1 MNSRTKNAAATRAA
15 LLTAARHR
23 FLNGSYTDVGLRDV
37 ARDAGVDVA
46 MVARYFGSK
55 EELFREVIR
64 GNHADWL
71 APDVGAEALPALLAK
86 MVVHGGGPEER
97 ENFDRLII
105 MLRSSSSPATA
116 ALVGTAFEEDVLEP
130 MAALLSG
137 EDAHVRASLA
147 LAILSGFK
155 VLGTVMSVQPLHEC
169 QQVDLE
175 GRIRELLKHALFGDY
190 HHLRPGCDALSGG
203 Q

>member
-1 MNSRTKNAAATRAA
+1 MNTRTKNAAATRAA
-15 LLTAARHR
+15 LLVAARRR
-23 FLNGSYTDVGLRDV
+23 FLDGSYSDVGLRDV

-64 GNHADWL
+64 GAHPDWL
-71 APDVGAEALPALLAK
+71 DPGLTAEALPALLAK
-86 MVVHGGGPEER
+86 MVVHGGDPEER

-116 ALVGTAFEEDVLEP
+116 ALVRTAFEEDVLEP
-130 MAALLSG
+130 LAALLSG
-137 EDAHVRASLA
+137 DDAHVRASLA
-147 LAILSGFK
+147 LAVLSGFK
-155 VLGTVMSVQPLHEC
+155 VLRTVMTVQPLHEC

-175 GRIRELLKHALFGDY
+175 ASVRDLLHRALLG
-190 HHLRPGCDALSGG
+190 
-203 Q
+203 